1 MEKIVARLTRTP
13 STDEG
18 TFGVFV
24 VGGLVLQSLEL
35 PNRNNKSNI
44 SCVPTGTYE
53 VSMRYSP
60 NFKKKLYWLNNVKDR
75 SFVLIHG
82 ANFAGDTELGYQ
94 THLQGCIALGKSKG
108 SALNKFQKRQRCI
121 FGSQQAVR
129 EMMDYL
135 NNKPFTLIIEDES
148 C

>member
-1 MEKIVARLTRTP
+1 MKTVRLIRSP

-18 TFGVFV
+18 TFGIWLMD
-24 VGGLVLQSLEL
+24 GLVLQSLEL
-35 PNRNNKSNI
+35 PNRNNKPNL

-53 VSMRYSP
+53 VSIRYSP
-60 NFKKKLYWLNNVKDR
+60 HFKKKLYWLKDVKGR
-75 SFVLIHG
+75 SFILVHG
-82 ANFAGDTELGYQ
+82 ATFAGDVELGYQ
-94 THLQGCIALGKSKG
+94 SHLQGCIALGKSKG

-135 NNKPFTLIIEDES
+135 NGEPFKLIIEDKS